1 MEHKQ
6 KAISNAARQ
15 SSGQQNKVGE
25 TQTTAAVSLADEGAL
40 ARRSRHQPTHSLQID
55 LSKNHL
61 MSKIQLEGR
70 GDTPHSAQGNQAKH
84 AK

>member
-1 MEHKQ
+1 MEHNL
-6 KAISNAARQ
+6 KAGSNAARQ
-15 SSGQQNKVGE
+15 SSSQQSKVVE
-25 TQTTAAVSLADEGAL
+25 TKTHTAAGFADEGAP

-55 LSKNHL
+55 LHKNQL